1 MYLECFKKELLTF
14 DLVKLNLYGFIASI
28 PIILIYGIPYY
39 LIWSK
44 QFSIAELKKVN
55 LNYEL
60 VEYSF
65 EYSFSIVFIMLL
77 GILIHELIH
86 GITFSFF
93 AKTGFKAIN
102 FGVLWKMLTPYC
114 HCKEPLL
121 VKHYIIG
128 GIMPAFI
135 LGFLPFMYSL
145 LFGNL
150 VLLIFAIF
158 FTVAAFGDFYI
169 IYLLR
174 NENKN
179 SLVLDHPSEVGCF
192 VYKEKKS

>member
-1 MYLECFKKELLTF
+1 MDLECFKKELLTF

-55 LNYEL
+55 LNNEL

-65 EYSFSIVFIMLL
+65 GYSFSIVFIMLL
-77 GILIHELIH
+77 GIIIHELIH

-93 AKTGFKAIN
+93 AKTGFKAIK

-121 VKHYIIG
+121 LKHYIIG

-150 VLLIFAIF
+150 FWLIFAIF

-174 NENKN
+174 NESKN

>member
-1 MYLECFKKELLTF
+1 MDLESFKKELLTF

-28 PIILIYGIPYY
+28 PITLIYVIPFY

-44 QFSIAELKKVN
+44 QFSIELLKKVN
-55 LNYEL
+55 LNNEL
-60 VEYSF
+60 VEYALG
-65 EYSFSIVFIMLL
+65 YSFSIVFIMLL
-77 GILIHELIH
+77 GIFIHELIH

-93 AKTGFKAIN
+93 AKTGFKAIK
-102 FGVLWKMLTPYC
+102 FGVIWKMLTPYC

-135 LGFLPFMYSL
+135 LGFLPFIYSL
-145 LFGNL
+145 LFGN
-150 VLLIFAIF
+150 VFWLIFAIF
-158 FTVAAFGDFYI
+158 FTVAAIGDFYI

-179 SLVLDHPSEVGCF
+179 SMVLDHPSEVGCF
-192 VYKEKKS
+192 IYREK

>member
-1 MYLECFKKELLTF
+1 MDLESFKKELLTF

-28 PIILIYGIPYY
+28 PITLIYAIPFY

-44 QFSIAELKKVN
+44 QFSIELLKKVN
-55 LNYEL
+55 LNNEL
-60 VEYSF
+60 VEYAF
-65 EYSFSIVFIMLL
+65 GYSFSIVFIMLL

-93 AKTGFKAIN
+93 AKTGFKAIK
-102 FGVLWKMLTPYC
+102 FGVIWKMLTPYC

-121 VKHYIIG
+121 VKNYIIG

-135 LGFLPFMYSL
+135 LGFLPFIYSL
-145 LFGNL
+145 LFGN
-150 VLLIFAIF
+150 VFWLIFAIF

-179 SLVLDHPSEVGCF
+179 SMVLDHPSEVGCF
-192 VYKEKKS
+192 VFKEK

>member
-1 MYLECFKKELLTF
+1 
-14 DLVKLNLYGFIASI
+14 
-28 PIILIYGIPYY
+28 
-39 LIWSK
+39 
-44 QFSIAELKKVN
+44 
-55 LNYEL
+55 
-60 VEYSF
+60 
-65 EYSFSIVFIMLL
+65 MLL